1 MKILVWESYGEVE
14 VYSLETEE
22 QCKKVRE
29 KLIETLKSINE
40 YEDTADLHYIQ
51 DIIYYVHDRNLTSWE
66 GFDKLRLITL
76 KE

>member
-29 KLIETLKSINE
+29 ELIETLKSIDE
-40 YEDTADLHYIQ
+40 YEDTADLYYIQ
-51 DIIYYVHDRNLTSWE
+51 DVLDYVHDRNLTSWE
-66 GFDKLRLITL
+66 GFDKLRISTL

>member
-1 MKILVWESYGEVE
+1 MKILVWESYGDVE

-22 QCKKVRE
+22 QCKNVRE

-40 YEDTADLHYIQ
+40 YEDTADLYYIQ
-51 DIIYYVHDRNLTSWE
+51 DIIEYVNDRNLTSWE
-66 GFDKLRLITL
+66 GFDKLRIITL